1 MPKLIHMI
9 AALNTDDGKA
19 PEWMLLFKAGLGTL
33 ADGVQYL
40 VDQTSLALV
49 KAMIASRGNEIHF
62 DYEHAS
68 VQEKALLANGAPAAG
83 WIKDLI
89 WEDGEGIKAKV
100 DWTEKAALHIASKEY
115 RYFSPV
121 FAARPTDKRVC
132 YLDSVALTNRPRTNN
147 LTPIL
152 AALEVGLGQFEEET
166 MDREKLIAAL
176 GLKADATDEMIIA
189 ALAGIGMKFP
199 DTQVNTQVNAQAKVQ
214 TKEVIPKTV
223 MAALDL
229 KETDGESVVVASIH
243 ALKQT
248 TKTGVS
254 LEDFNALKQT
264 IADRDATDLV
274 TAALSVGKVTP
285 DQKDWAQDYAT
296 KDPEGFKVYV
306 AKAPVVVPVD
316 KLPGKTEKAKAGELT
331 ASDLQVASMMGVET
345 DDVKK
350 YGLEVNHG

>member
-1 MPKLIHMI
+1 M
-9 AALNTDDGKA
+9 
-19 PEWMLLFKAGLGTL
+19 GTL
-33 ADGVQYL
+33 ADGIEYL

-83 WIKDLI
+83 WIKELV
-89 WEDGEGIKAKV
+89 WADGEGIKARV
-100 DWTEKAALHIASKEY
+100 EWTEKAAKHIASKEY

-121 FAARPTDKRVC
+121 FAARKTDKRVC
-132 YLDSVALTNRPRTNN
+132 YLDSVALTNKPRTNN

-152 AALEVGLGQFEEET
+152 AALEAGLGQFEEET

-176 GLKADATDEMIIA
+176 GLKADATDEMIVA
-189 ALAGIGMKFP
+189 ALAGLGVKFP
-199 DTQVNTQVNAQAKVQ
+199 ENEI
-214 TKEVIPKTV
+214 KEVVPKTV
-223 MAALDL
+223 VAALGL
-229 KETDGESVVVASIH
+229 EETDGESVVVASIH

-254 LEDFNALKQT
+254 LEEFNALKKT
-264 IADRDATDLV
+264 ITDRDATDLV

-285 DQKDWAQDYAT
+285 DQKDWATDYAT

-316 KLPGKTEKAKAGELT
+316 KLPGKKETVKAGELT
-331 ASDLQVASMMGVET
+331 ESDLQVASMMVVDP
-345 DDVKK
+345 DDIKK
-350 YGLEVNHG
+350 YGGEVTNG

>member
-1 MPKLIHMI
+1 MHKILYLI
-9 AALNTDDGKA
+9 ASLNTDDGKA
-19 PEWMLLFKAGLGTL
+19 PEWMLLFKAGMGTL
-33 ADGVQYL
+33 ADGIQYL

-49 KAMIASRGNEIHF
+49 NAVIASRGNEIHF

-83 WIKDLI
+83 WIKELV
-89 WEDGEGIKAKV
+89 WADGEGIKARV
-100 DWTEKAALHIASKEY
+100 EWTEKAARHIAAKEY

-121 FAARPTDKRVC
+121 FAARKTDKRVC

-152 AALEVGLGQFEEET
+152 AALEAGLGQFEEET
-166 MDREKLIAAL
+166 MDRVKLIAAL
-176 GLKADATDEMIIA
+176 GLAADATDEMIVA
-189 ALAGIGMKFP
+189 ALAGIGVKFP
-199 DTQVNTQVNAQAKVQ
+199 DQI
-214 TKEVIPKTV
+214 KEVMPKTV

-254 LEDFNALKQT
+254 LEEFNALKQT
-264 IADRDATDLV
+264 ITDRDATDV
-274 TAALSVGKVTP
+274 VVAAMSAGKVTP
-285 DQKDWAQDYAT
+285 DQKDWAQDYAK
-296 KDPEGFKVYV
+296 KDLEGFKVYV

-331 ASDLQVASMMGVET
+331 ESDLQVASMMGVATE
-345 DDVKK
+345 DVKK